1 LRRRKNR
8 YSLLPIWSFVRAQ
21 LYSPPEEQL
30 VPGNLIGQSALG
42 KTMASDDKKIKANL
56 APKNEV
62 PPKNE
67 KKTKR

>member
-1 LRRRKNR
+1 
-8 YSLLPIWSFVRAQ
+8 
-21 LYSPPEEQL
+21 
-30 VPGNLIGQSALG
+30 
-42 KTMASDDKKIKANL
+42 MASDDKKIKANL